1 MSEPG
6 ASVSHIDAEEWEYDE
21 ETGGLVH
28 MLYSSATV
36 EVGLW
41 KPGPVAHAEIV
52 VELEANETLLVLA
65 GSGSIEIDGASQLAL
80 HVGDTVS
87 MPKGT
92 HTKWVVDEDSASGST
107 RLRLRARPTTYYGV
121 VNGNG
126 AWGPAHDL
134 NSNAVLIPV
143 SFGVETDTFTDPDGN
158 VSTSTNPPRA
168 KGSSAPKGATPI
180 NCSYTVGPVTFPDGS
195 SFAISGTV
203 TGFVTPARG

>member
-28 MLYSSATV
+28 MFYSSATV

-80 HVGDTVS
+80 HVGDIVS

-92 HTKWVVDEDSASGST
+92 HTKWVVDEDF
-107 RLRLRARPTTYYGV
+107 RELWVY
-121 VNGNG
+121 
-126 AWGPAHDL
+126 
-134 NSNAVLIPV
+134 
-143 SFGVETDTFTDPDGN
+143 
-158 VSTSTNPPRA
+158 
-168 KGSSAPKGATPI
+168 SSEA
-180 NCSYTVGPVTFPDGS
+180 
-195 SFAISGTV
+195 
-203 TGFVTPARG
+203 